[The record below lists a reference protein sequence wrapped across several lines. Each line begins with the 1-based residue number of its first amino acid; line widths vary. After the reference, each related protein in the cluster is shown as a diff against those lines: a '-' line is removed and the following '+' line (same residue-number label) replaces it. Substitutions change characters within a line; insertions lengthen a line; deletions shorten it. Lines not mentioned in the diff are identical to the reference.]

1 MERLMK
7 TLAAIVVVALLV
19 GCSTLSGIPS
29 GQQAEYGR
37 VETDTDLIQFLAFSD
52 DQNTCAMAIQNKQSQ
67 YPARYAILLDG
78 PAREALLAALA
89 KYENWKGLA
98 QENQTT
104 ITKTITQLELQ
115 QIYYQHRGWRDA
127 GDREISLVF
136 TSRID
141 DNGNQSFSLELKPYV
156 RGAFYR
162 AYGRDHLVLSDDQ
175 AIAFSDLLSEDALK
189 GGYQKAKKKEDV
201 INMFN

>member
-1 MERLMK
+1 MEKLMK
-7 TLAAIVVVALLV
+7 TLAAVAVVALLV

-37 VETDTDLIQFLAFSD
+37 IETDKDLIQFLAFSD
-52 DQNTCAMAIQNKQSQ
+52 DPNICAMAIQNRQSQ

-78 PAREALLAALA
+78 PAREALRAALT
-89 KYENWKGLA
+89 KYETWKGLA
-98 QENQTT
+98 QENHTT
-104 ITKTITQLELQ
+104 ITKTITKLELQ
-115 QIYYQHRGWRDA
+115 QIYYQRRGWRDA
-127 GDREISLVF
+127 GDHEISLVF

-141 DNGNQSFSLELKPYV
+141 DNGNQSFSLELNPYE

-162 AYGRDHLVLSDDQ
+162 AYGRDYLVLSDDQ
-175 AIAFSDLLSEDALK
+175 AITLSDLLSEDALK